1 MNREEESVMKK
12 EMARTVSM
20 SVGRQMSM
28 RMSMTRL
35 VSTVCM

>member
-1 MNREEESVMKK
+1 MMKK

-20 SVGRQMSM
+20 SVGRQMRI

-35 VSTVCM
+35 VSTVRFLGSK